1 MDVSNRNICSAFINN
16 KLIVV
21 DVTELH
27 FGEVIGR
34 GIGTVSK
41 GTWHGKDVAPK
52 RVRLPAGFDTDT
64 IADMN
69 EIAVLR

>member
-1 MDVSNRNICSAFINN
+1 M
-16 KLIVV
+16 V

-34 GIGTVSK
+34 GGFGTVSK
-41 GTWHGKDVAPK
+41 GTWHGEDVALK